1 MGVHVAQTMESS
13 LWWRVALTE
22 VDSLM
27 SVMSTWLLNTGS
39 SSSIRALVYGR
50 LHLLEELINVH
61 EIVLG
66 S

>member
-27 SVMSTWLLNTGS
+27 SVMSTWLLNTGG